1 MKKILKALVPLFLLV
16 LPTGSY
22 AHNILRLDVDSITNS
37 DIFIRQV
44 ETHLEMWGTSS
55 GNNFQIVG
63 DNISVNIDMQSTD
76 SGCCNYVTGGFISN
90 SNSSLIIKFS
100 EHGSDHLV
108 NLDYDYSGTSNY
120 HNVDVE
126 ISGTG
131 HTNKVYIDD
140 DGVDHSNTSLE
151 IDIKGSG
158 GGNHVY
164 ATVGGTQAA
173 QKIYID
179 GYSNRV
185 YSWHNGVGDLTTG
198 QTSLSTLDSTA
209 YANYIYMT
217 GHSNY
222 VKVKT
227 IGTSKTKIV
236 IDGNSNKVT
245 EFEDRDDWMLNT
257 GGTVT
262 IDINGNSNFIGV
274 YQIGSSNVLTMDI
287 DTSGI
292 EYDIYQHGS
301 SNSADITVCGS
312 SIHNFRLDVT
322 QSGSQ
327 TFVYVRNLDDMTS
340 STTNPMTN
348 PSSATYGSCG

>member
-1 MKKILKALVPLFLLV
+1 MKKLILALILL
-16 LPTGSY
+16 LPATSF

-44 ETHLEMWGTSS
+44 ESHLEMYGTSQTS
-55 GNNFQIVG
+55 NFQIVG

-76 SGCCNYVTGGFISN
+76 SGCCNYVKGGFISN

-100 EHGSDHLV
+100 DHGSDHLV

-120 HNVDVE
+120 HNVDVD
-126 ISGTG
+126 ISGSG
-131 HTNKVYIDD
+131 HGNKVYIDD
-140 DGVDHSNTSLE
+140 GDVDHSNTSLE

-158 GGNHVY
+158 GGNYVY

-173 QKIYID
+173 QKIYVD

-185 YSWHNGVGDLTTG
+185 YSWHNGTGDLTTG
-198 QTSLSTLDSTA
+198 RTSLSTLDSTA

-236 IDGNSNKVT
+236 IDGNSNYVT

-257 GGTVT
+257 GGTVN
-262 IDINGNSNFIGV
+262 IDINGNSNFIG
-274 YQIGSSNVLTMDI
+274 YYGIGSSNVLTMDI
-287 DTSGI
+287 DTSSI
-292 EYDIYQHGS
+292 EYDIYQYGS

-312 SIHNFRLDVT
+312 SIHNFRLDLT

-327 TFVYVRNLDDMTS
+327 TFVYVRNLDDMSS